1 MQTST
6 IDTTGGGRSVPGP
19 DETTTFVRHP
29 ARSSRGRSLAKT
41 LSWRVVA
48 TFTTF
53 LIAWIVTGNVA
64 AGVAIGGVEAA
75 AKMVLY
81 YGHERA
87 WETVG

>member
-1 MQTST
+1 MQHGTNVATRDAASE
-6 IDTTGGGRSVPGP
+6 RPAPAS
-19 DETTTFVRHP
+19 DEP
-29 ARSSRGRSLAKT
+29 ARASRARSLAKT

-48 TFTTF
+48 TLTTF

-64 AGVAIGGVEAA
+64 AGAAIGSVEAA